1 MIIIIVNDCYAIN
14 YYYLHEWLLFISMI
28 ANDCCLYR
36 RLLFTA
42 RVGNE
47 PARGGPW
54 GSCSIHLVQ
63 IKSWDIQMYATI
75 PPRAATSCLVAN
87 SIHRRLS
94 SITAI
99 ANDCCP
105 IDDCQ
110 RWLPP
115 STITAHIDDCHRL
128 LPHRRL
134 PTIAAT
140 IDDCR
145 RLLPTSTNANDCCHH
160 RRLPPTSTI
169 ANDCYSHRRMPT
181 IAAAIDDCH
190 PHRWLPSIAAF
201 IDDCCPHPRLPT
213 IAAMID
219 DCQRLLPHRRLLFS
233 STIAIDCCHH
243 RQS

>member
-87 SIHRRLS
+87 SVHRWLS
-94 SITAI
+94 SIAAI
-99 ANDCCP
+99 
-105 IDDCQ
+105 
-110 RWLPP
+110 
-115 STITAHIDDCHRL
+115 
-128 LPHRRL
+128 
-134 PTIAAT
+134 
-140 IDDCR
+140 
-145 RLLPTSTNANDCCHH
+145 ANDCCHH
-160 RRLPPTSTI
+160 RRMLIIAAPSTITAPIDDYYLLDDYCPINDCQRLLPLSTI
-169 ANDCYSHRRMPT
+169 AIDCCRRQRLLPPST
-181 IAAAIDDCH
+181 IAIHIDDCH
-190 PHRWLPSIAAF
+190 RL
-201 IDDCCPHPRLPT
+201 PRLPT
-213 IAAMID
+213 IAA
-219 DCQRLLPHRRLLFS
+219 S
-233 STIAIDCCHH
+233 
-243 RQS
+243 